1 MVDDKKF
8 LEDLKNDLY
17 EIIDEYADDAY
28 VRFTYDFKTGRVVPR
43 SSRNDAW
50 LYCKY
55 RGWTYAEESN
65 GKYNNVPHY
74 QFLMKFSK
82 DGEDDILVLFETES
96 DSWSPDVYINVEYA
110 HLVKKE
116 EVTVTNV
123 VRKYK

>member
-1 MVDDKKF
+1 
-8 LEDLKNDLY
+8 
-17 EIIDEYADDAY
+17 
-28 VRFTYDFKTGRVVPR
+28 
-43 SSRNDAW
+43 
-50 LYCKY
+50 
-55 RGWTYAEESN
+55 
-65 GKYNNVPHY
+65 
-74 QFLMKFSK
+74 MKFSK